1 MILGVFAVNN
11 QENSRRKF
19 LVRGVVAL
27 AALPFAGAMLSTA
40 AQAQA
45 LKALPATNPQAV
57 ALKYVADA
65 KKGVGV
71 KPGSNCAN
79 CALFQAATKGCS
91 IFPGYAVAPAG
102 WCSAWAKKA

>member
-1 MILGVFAVNN
+1 MNN

-19 LVRGVVAL
+19 LVRGMVSL
-27 AALPFAGAMLSTA
+27 AVLPFAGVMLSTA

-57 ALKYVADA
+57 ALKYVADV
-65 KKGVGV
+65 KKAVGA

-79 CALFQAATKGCS
+79 CALFQPATKGCS
-91 IFPGYAVAPAG
+91 IFPGFAVAPAG

>member
-1 MILGVFAVNN
+1 MKS
-11 QENSRRKF
+11 QENNRRQF
-19 LVRGVVAL
+19 LIRGLVSV
-27 AALPFAGAMLSTA
+27 AALPFAGAMLSATA
-40 AQAQA
+40 SAQA
-45 LKALPATNPQAV
+45 LKPLPATNPQAV

-79 CALFQAATKGCS
+79 CSLFLPATKGCS
-91 IFPGYAVAPAG
+91 IFPGFAVAPAG

>member
-1 MILGVFAVNN
+1 MNN
-11 QENSRRKF
+11 SESSRRTF
-19 LVRGVVAL
+19 LVRGLVAV
-27 AALPFAGAMLSTA
+27 AAIPFVSGMLSSQV
-40 AQAQA
+40 QAQA

-65 KKGVGV
+65 KKAVGA

-79 CALFQAATKGCS
+79 CQLYTAATGGCA
-91 IFPGYAVAPAG
+91 IFAGFAVAKTG

>member
-1 MILGVFAVNN
+1 MKS
-11 QENSRRKF
+11 QENSRRQF
-19 LVRGVVAL
+19 LIRGLVSVV
-27 AALPFAGAMLSTA
+27 ALPFAGAMLSA
-40 AQAQA
+40 AASAAA
-45 LKALPATNPQAV
+45 LKPLPANNPQAV

-79 CALFQAATKGCS
+79 CALFQPATKGCS
-91 IFPGYAVAPAG
+91 IFAGFAVAPAG